1 MDGRKR
7 RTGRER
13 RTGKENRPEQEITD
27 GQKRRLKS
35 NFSPGLKGHISAAK
49 AVPGYRI
56 SKRRF
61 TDCKLRKEAG

>member
-1 MDGRKR
+1 MD
-7 RTGRER
+7 GRER